1 MAKHPRR
8 HAMSSV
14 GTVPAPVLTNV
25 KQDRRG
31 EHQRLTEMER
41 LPFVGCRDIGRRFP
55 IQIRILFRP
64 KGQHEWR
71 TGWTENMSRSGVL
84 FHTHTA
90 ATAET
95 DIEIRLVLEFEA
107 SLATPPEIVCAGRI
121 VRATGGENERECAT
135 VAAQFTDYRFL
146 QARSAI
152 AMFTQHDTRAGRV
165 N

>member
-8 HAMSSV
+8 HSMGV

-25 KQDRRG
+25 RQDRRG

-55 IQIRILFRP
+55 IQVRILFRP

-71 TGWTENMSRSGVL
+71 AGWTQNMSRSGVL
-84 FHTHTA
+84 FQTHA
-90 ATAET
+90 MVAVET

-107 SLATPPEIVCAGRI
+107 SLETPPEIVCQGRI
-121 VRATGGENERECAT
+121 VRSDESENGPAM
-135 VAAQFTDYRFL
+135 VAAQFADYRFL
-146 QARSAI
+146 QAKSAI
-152 AMFTQHDTRAGRV
+152 AMFAQHDGRV